1 MSREKP
7 CCPESAARMVK
18 KVNVGG
24 LPVGIAQLDEII
36 EEVKNLGL
44 KDSEE
49 IGKQL
54 LKRVKVYNYV
64 PPGTE
69 GEYIDALLREYEK
82 RR

>member
-1 MSREKP
+1 
-7 CCPESAARMVK
+7 MVK

-44 KDSEE
+44 KDGEE